1 MMSAYARRI
10 VVLEARYRAAGCAT
24 CRPWRAPAR
33 VEIIRPE
40 QWAAMPKVPAVCP
53 ACRRPVPH
61 MIRAIVIERLER
73 TPDDATL

>member
-1 MMSAYARRI
+1 MSAYVRRLAI
-10 VVLEARYRAAGCAT
+10 LEAALGGCAT

-61 MIRAIVIERLER
+61 MIRAIVIARLER
-73 TPDDATL
+73 PPDDATL